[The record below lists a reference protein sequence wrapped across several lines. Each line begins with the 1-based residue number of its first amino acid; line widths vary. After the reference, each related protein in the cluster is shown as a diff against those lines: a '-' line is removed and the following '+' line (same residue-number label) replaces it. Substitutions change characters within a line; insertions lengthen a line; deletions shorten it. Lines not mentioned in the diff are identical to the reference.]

1 MYEDIELACRH
12 QMHINIGLFLAN
24 TASSQL
30 QNQPIETAMNQL
42 YLIEGQGELRGE
54 GIGIGTSTSTIEP
67 ASLISIAASQINQ
80 VGPKFVTSQTQRIQF
95 AKFNSRAGKDA
106 LQDRSFR

>member
-42 YLIEGQGELRGE
+42 FLIEGQGELRGE
-54 GIGIGTSTSTIEP
+54 GIGSSSSTIEP

-106 LQDRSFR
+106 LGDRSFR